1 MVETRGSLHLSAAS
15 VSPRPRSSPLKAYDP
30 VFLVVLNVAVVT
42 YMWFR
47 HDGLGRSVD
56 LGEWLVSI
64 GQLTGLYAALAVLL
78 GLVLISRAPW
88 LERRYGMDQMMRAHR
103 LVGFTAFWLMMG
115 HVIATTVGLAMDSG
129 ISLWAQIVDY
139 VWNYPYVVDAMIG
152 FGLLMAIVVVS
163 VRSVRSALSY
173 ETWWFI
179 HLFAYIGA
187 ALTFAHQTALGADF
201 VLDSWAFAYWTLL
214 YVSVAVLIVGYR
226 WIALLVRHFRH
237 RLQISEVIPE
247 SPGVVTLVLGGHRLH
262 RLRAQ
267 AGQFFLLRVLD
278 RRRWWKAH
286 PFSLSA
292 PPDGRS
298 LRFTVKALGDD
309 TARLQTVATGTRVAV
324 EGPYGGF
331 LDALP
336 TERKPLFIAGGIGIT
351 PFRGLIDDLDNPDD
365 VVLLYRNRTPD
376 DAVFRDQLDALS
388 AEKGFALHMSYSRFG
403 GGDPNPFAPAELVRL
418 VPDLRQR
425 DVFIIGS
432 SRLIAAARNGLRLA
446 GVPATQIHL
455 ESFAY

>member
-1 MVETRGSLHLSAAS
+1 MTETRGLLPSSAAS
-15 VSPRPRSSPLKAYDP
+15 APPRPRSSPLKAYDP
-30 VFLVVLNVAVVT
+30 VFLVALNVAVVT

-47 HDGLGRSVD
+47 HDGLGRSTD

-64 GQLTGLYAALAVLL
+64 GQLSGLYAALAVLL

-103 LVGFTAFWLMMG
+103 LTGFTACWLMVG
-115 HVIATTVGLAMDSG
+115 HVLATTVGLAMDTG

-139 VWNYPYVVDAMIG
+139 VQNYPYLVNALIG
-152 FGLLMAIVVVS
+152 FGLLMVIVVVS
-163 VRSVRSALSY
+163 VRSIRSALSY

-179 HLFAYIGA
+179 HVFAYVGA
-187 ALTFAHQTALGADF
+187 ALAFGHQTAIGADF
-201 VLDSWAFAYWTLL
+201 VRDRWAFRYWTLL
-214 YVSVAVLIVGYR
+214 YASVAVMILGYR
-226 WIALLVRHFRH
+226 WVALLVRHFRH
-237 RLQISEVIPE
+237 RLRISEVITE
-247 SPGVVTLVLGGHRLH
+247 SPGVATLGLGGQRLD

-278 RRRWWKAH
+278 RGGWWKTH

-309 TARLQTVATGTRVAV
+309 TAALQTVEPGTRIAV

-336 TERKPLFIAGGIGIT
+336 TERKLFFIAGGIGIT
-351 PFRGLIDDLDNPDD
+351 PFRGLIDDLDNPND

-388 AEKGFALHMSYSRFG
+388 AEKGFDLHMSYSRFG
-403 GGDPNPFAPAELVRL
+403 GGDPNPFEPAELVRL

-446 GVPATQIHL
+446 GVPAKQIHL

>member
-1 MVETRGSLHLSAAS
+1 MTETRGLLRSSPASAP
-15 VSPRPRSSPLKAYDP
+15 PRPRSSPLKAYDP

-47 HDGLGRSVD
+47 HDGLGRSTD

-64 GQLTGLYAALAVLL
+64 GQLAGLYAALAVLL

-103 LVGFTAFWLMMG
+103 LVGFTAFWLMIG
-115 HVIATTVGLAMDSG
+115 HVTATTVGLAMATG

-139 VWNYPYVVDAMIG
+139 VQNYPYLVNALIG
-152 FGLLMAIVVVS
+152 FGLLMTIVGVS
-163 VRSVRSALSY
+163 VRSIRSALSY
-173 ETWWFI
+173 ETWWII
-179 HLFAYIGA
+179 HLSAYAGA
-187 ALTFAHQTALGADF
+187 ALTFGHQTAIGADF
-201 VLDSWAFAYWTLL
+201 VLDRWAFAYWTLL
-214 YVSVAVLIVGYR
+214 YASVAVLIVGYR
-226 WIALLVRHFRH
+226 WIALVVKHFRH
-237 RLQISEVIPE
+237 RLQISEVITE
-247 SPGVVTLVLGGHRLH
+247 SPDVVTLVLGGKRLD

-298 LRFTVKALGDD
+298 LRFTVKALGED
-309 TARLQTVATGTRVAV
+309 TAALQTVAPGTRVAV

-336 TERKPLFIAGGIGIT
+336 TERKVLFVAGGIGIT
-351 PFRGLIDDLDNPDD
+351 PFRGLIDDLDRPDE
-365 VVLLYRNRTPD
+365 VVLLYRNQTPD
-376 DAVFRDQLDALS
+376 DAVFRNQLDALS
-388 AEKGFALHMSYSRFG
+388 SEKGFALHMSYSRFG
-403 GGDPNPFAPAELVRL
+403 GGDDNPFAPAELVRL
-418 VPDLRQR
+418 VPDVRQR

-432 SRLIAAARNGLRLA
+432 ARLIAAARNGLRLA
-446 GVPATQIHL
+446 GVPSKQIHL
-455 ESFAY
+455 ESFTY